1 MRIQTTILR
10 SIMIQRIAFVIGMG
24 LVCGHLHA
32 QDSTNS
38 VNADTIIVVPASPIG
53 SVDVKG
59 TIADAITRKP
69 LTGARI
75 TYKNATAAI
84 TDSMGNFLLK
94 VPGYN
99 VSIRVEADGYQA
111 RELALQGSARVKG
124 FLHEDDY
131 SSFYDDITTP
141 FGVVPKSHINNAAVS
156 VQTKGNWQ
164 GISETPDAYLQG
176 KVAGLHAIRRS
187 GTPNIGA
194 NLFLRGFSSLYAGN
208 QPLIIVDGVFFDNSN
223 YGTPLSSGAYNNP
236 FAFIDSRDIDNI
248 TVIKDATSMY
258 GARAANGVILIT
270 TARAKQ
276 EATRIDAALYGGVNF
291 APADIPVMNAAD
303 YRVFL
308 SEMLQSKGVTDKDM
322 QALPYMNDDINN
334 ADYYRYHY
342 NNNWQ
347 RKVLGNSAMQNG
359 YLKITG
365 GDNIAKYALTMG
377 ILRNAGV
384 IKNTGLTRYN
394 MRFNA
399 DLNLSPRLT
408 AAANL
413 SFIYNEQKLKD
424 MGLSLTTNPLYT
436 ALIKAPFLPE
446 NEVADNGIESPSLAD
461 KDTFNVS
468 NPGALIKSMQAS
480 NKSYRFNG
488 SVKFNYLLTKNLSLA
503 STIAVTIDKIRES
516 FFVPQKG
523 IVSDTLDNAI
533 AYNRSG
539 AQVIRTFT
547 IFNDTRL
554 AYNKTFNH
562 IHQLDARFGVRYV
575 RTNVEQDNGFGF
587 NAATDQ
593 LKGVQY
599 GLNSLRRIGG
609 SLGEWTWLNTYL
621 HAGYNMAGKYYV
633 AFDVAA
639 DGSSRFGR
647 NIPQHN
653 MASLQAGS
661 RTLALFPSVSGSWLI
676 SSEKFM
682 SRYHFVDLLKL
693 RASIGRTGN
702 DDIGN
707 FTARKYYVPQNLL
720 GVSGL
725 VRGNIGN
732 EQLQWEAVTKLNAG
746 ADIALLNERLNI
758 SVDAYRHTTD
768 KMIIYTP
775 APSVSGMNYITTNSG
790 GMRTLGW
797 EAAVQARVIDR
808 KTFNWDVGF
817 NIAQYRS
824 TITKLP
830 AGTILTDFADG
841 TIITA
846 EGSEPNLFY
855 GYKTAGVY
863 SADAEAAAAGLYA
876 KSANGSLTAFRGGDV
891 RFINTNGNDNVIDA
905 DDRQV
910 IGNPNPDFYG
920 AVTSRL
926 VYGNWSLDVL
936 FTYSYGNDIYNY
948 TRRQLES
955 MSGYANQTEAVLSRW
970 KTNGQ
975 VTNIPKATWGDPMGN
990 SRFSDR
996 WIEDGSYIRLRT
1008 MSLAYNVPIK
1018 PGAIKYIQVYG
1029 TGNNLFTFTKYLGY
1043 DPEFSTVNGVFGQGM
1058 DIVPE
1063 PQYKSV
1069 QAGVRIGL

>member
-1 MRIQTTILR
+1 MCIQTTILPR
-10 SIMIQRIAFVIGMG
+10 FMMQRIGFAICMG
-24 LVCGHLHA
+24 LFCGHLHA
-32 QDSTNS
+32 QDSTNT
-38 VNADTIIVVPASPIG
+38 VNADTIIITSASFKG
-53 SVDVKG
+53 SVNVKG
-59 TIADAITRKP
+59 YIADAVTRKP
-69 LTGARI
+69 LSGARI
-75 TYKNATAAI
+75 TYKNETAAI
-84 TDSMGNFLLK
+84 TDSMGSFSMK
-94 VPGYN
+94 VPNHN
-99 VSIRVEADGYQA
+99 VTIRVVADGYQA
-111 RELALQGSARVKG
+111 RELALQGSADVKG

-131 SSFYDDITTP
+131 RSFYDDITTP
-141 FGVVPKSHINNAAVS
+141 FGVVTQSHINNASVS

-176 KVAGLHAIRRS
+176 KVAGLSAIRRS

-194 NLFLRGFSSLYAGN
+194 NLFLRGFSSLYANN
-208 QPLIIVDGVFFDNSN
+208 QPLIIVDGVLFDIGN
-223 YGTPLSSGAYNNP
+223 YGNPLSSGAYNNP
-236 FAFIDSRDIDNI
+236 LAFIDSRDIDNI
-248 TVIKDATSMY
+248 TVVKDATSIY
-258 GARAANGVILIT
+258 GTKAANGVILIT
-270 TARAKQ
+270 TARARQ

-291 APADIPVMNAAD
+291 APGNIPMMNAAD
-303 YRVFL
+303 YRVYL

-322 QALPYMNDDINN
+322 QALPYMNDDAGNPN
-334 ADYYRYHY
+334 YYRYHY
-342 NNNWQ
+342 NNDWQ
-347 RKVLGNSAMQNG
+347 KKVLGNSYMQNG

-365 GDNIAKYALTMG
+365 GDNIAKYALSMG
-377 ILRNAGV
+377 FLKNAGV
-384 IKNTGLTRYN
+384 VKNTGLTRYN

-413 SFIYNEQKLKD
+413 SFLYNEHKLKN
-424 MGLSLTTNPLYT
+424 MGLSLTTNPIYT
-436 ALIKAPFLPE
+436 ALIKAPFLPV

-468 NPGALIKSMQAS
+468 NPGALIQAMQAI

-488 SVKFNYLLTKNLSLA
+488 TVKFNYLLTKNWSLA
-503 STIAVTIDKIRES
+503 TTIAVTIDKIRES

-547 IFNDTRL
+547 FFNDTRF

-562 IHQLDARFGVRYV
+562 IHQLDAQLGVRYV
-575 RTNVEQDNGFGF
+575 RNNAEQDNGFGY

-593 LKGVQY
+593 LTGVGY

-621 HAGYNMAGKYYV
+621 HAGYNMAGKYYLS
-633 AFDVAA
+633 FDMAA
-639 DGSSRFGR
+639 DGSSRFGK
-647 NIPQHN
+647 NIPQDN
-653 MASLQAGS
+653 MASLRAGS
-661 RTLALFPSVSGSWLI
+661 HTLALFPSVAGAWLV

-682 SRYHFVDLLKL
+682 ARYRFVDLLKV
-693 RASIGRTGN
+693 RASIGITGN

-746 ADIALLNERLNI
+746 ADIALLNERVNI

-768 KMIIYTP
+768 KMIVYTS
-775 APSVSGMNYITTNSG
+775 APSVSGMNYIVTNSG

-797 EAAVQARVIDR
+797 EASVQARAIDY
-808 KTFNWDVGF
+808 KTFKWDVGF
-817 NIAQYRS
+817 NIAQYKS
-824 TITKLP
+824 KITKLP
-830 AGTILTDFADG
+830 AGAFLTDFAG
-841 TIITA
+841 GAIITK
-846 EGSEPNLFY
+846 EGSAPNLFY
-855 GYKTAGVY
+855 GYKTAGIY
-863 SADAEAAAAGLYA
+863 SSDADAAAAGLNA
-876 KSANGSLTAFRGGDV
+876 KNANGHLTAFRGGDV
-891 RFINTNGNDNVIDA
+891 RFINTIDNDNVIDA
-905 DDRQV
+905 NDRQV

-920 AVTSRL
+920 AVNSRF

-936 FTYSYGNDIYNY
+936 CTFSYGNDIYNY
-948 TRRQLES
+948 TRQQLES
-955 MSGYANQTEAVLSRW
+955 MSGYANQTEAVLNRW

-975 VTNIPKATWGDPMGN
+975 VTDIPKATWGDPMAN

-996 WIEDGSYIRLRT
+996 WIEDGSYIRLKT
-1008 MSLAYNVPIK
+1008 VSLAYNIPVK
-1018 PGAIKYIQVYG
+1018 PGVVKYIQVYG
-1029 TGNNLFTFTKYLGY
+1029 TGNNLCTLTKYLGY
-1043 DPEFSTVNGVFGQGM
+1043 DPEFSAVNGVFGQGM
-1058 DIVPE
+1058 DILPE
-1063 PQYKSV
+1063 PQFKSV

>member
-1 MRIQTTILR
+1 MMIRRIVFA
-10 SIMIQRIAFVIGMG
+10 SCMG
-24 LVCGHLHA
+24 LFCSHVQA
-32 QDSTNS
+32 QDSTNTI
-38 VNADTIIVVPASPIG
+38 NADTIIVVPSSPVG

-59 TIADAITRKP
+59 TIADAVSRKP
-69 LTGARI
+69 VSGARI
-75 TYKNATAAI
+75 TYKNMTAAI
-84 TDSMGNFLLK
+84 TDSTGNFLLK

-111 RELALQGSARVKG
+111 RELALQGSAIVKA

-131 SSFYDDITTP
+131 RSLYDDITTP
-141 FGVVPKSHINNAAVS
+141 FGVVTQSHISNAAVS

-164 GISETPDAYLQG
+164 GIPETPDAYLQG
-176 KVAGLHAIRRS
+176 KVAGLNAIRRS

-194 NLFLRGFSSLYAGN
+194 NLFLRGFSSLYASN

-236 FAFIDSRDIDNI
+236 LAFIDSRDIDNI
-248 TVIKDATSMY
+248 TVIKDATSIY
-258 GARAANGVILIT
+258 GAKAANGVILIT

-291 APADIPVMNAAD
+291 APGNIPVMNAVD
-303 YRVFL
+303 YRVYL

-322 QALPYMNDDINN
+322 QALPYMNDDKDNP
-334 ADYYRYHY
+334 DYYRYHY

-347 RKVLGNSAMQNG
+347 KKVLGNSAMQNG

-377 ILRNAGV
+377 FLRNAGV
-384 IKNTGLTRYN
+384 VKNTGLTRYN

-399 DLNLSPRLT
+399 DLNLSPKLT

-413 SFIYNEQKLKD
+413 SFLYYEQKLKD
-424 MGLSLTTNPLYT
+424 MGLSLTTNPIYT
-436 ALIKAPFLPE
+436 ALVKAPFLPE
-446 NEVADNGIESPSLAD
+446 KEVADNGIESPSLAD
-461 KDTFNVS
+461 KDIFNVS
-468 NPGALIKSMQAS
+468 NPGALIQSMQAI

-503 STIAVTIDKIRES
+503 STVAVTIDKIRES

-523 IVSDTLDNAI
+523 IVADTLDNAI

-547 IFNDTRL
+547 VFNDTRL

-562 IHQLDARFGVRYV
+562 IHQLDAQLGVRYV
-575 RTNVEQDNGFGF
+575 RTNAEQDNGFGF

-593 LKGVQY
+593 LKAVQY

-609 SLGEWTWLNTYL
+609 SLGAWTWLNTYL

-633 AFDVAA
+633 AFDMAA
-639 DGSSRFGR
+639 DGSSRFGK
-647 NIPQHN
+647 NISQNN
-653 MASLQAGS
+653 MASLKAGS
-661 RTLALFPSVSGSWLI
+661 RSLALFPSLSGAWLI

-682 SRYHFVDLLKL
+682 SRFHFVDLLKL
-693 RASIGRTGN
+693 RASIGKTGN

-732 EQLQWEAVTKLNAG
+732 EQLQWEAITKLNAG

-768 KMIIYTP
+768 KMIVYTP
-775 APSVSGMNYITTNSG
+775 APAVSGMNYTVTNSG
-790 GMRTLGW
+790 GMRTTGW
-797 EAAVQARVIDR
+797 EASVQARAIDH
-808 KTFNWDVGF
+808 KTFKWDVGF

-824 TITKLP
+824 KITKLP
-830 AGTILTDFADG
+830 AGAILTNFADG
-841 TIITA
+841 TIITE
-846 EGSEPNLFY
+846 EGSAPNLFY
-855 GYKTAGVY
+855 GYKTVGIY
-863 SADAEAAAAGLYA
+863 TADADAAAAGLYA
-876 KSANGSLTAFRGGDV
+876 KNANGNLTAFQGGDV
-891 RFINTNGNDNVIDA
+891 HFINTNDNDNVIDEN
-905 DDRQV
+905 DRQV

-920 AVTSRL
+920 AVNSRL

-936 FTYSYGNDIYNY
+936 CTFSYGNDIYNY

-996 WIEDGSYIRLRT
+996 WIEDGSYLKLRT
-1008 MSLAYNVPIK
+1008 LSLAYNVPIK
-1018 PGAIKYIQVYG
+1018 PGAIKYIQVYA
-1029 TGNNLFTFTKYLGY
+1029 TGNNLFTLTKYLGY